1 MWILLG
7 IIAALCWGI
16 YPALMKIA
24 NRKNSTTKIIM
35 IGMAV
40 GAAVISLGSA
50 NISAIALIPSIITG
64 LVWASGMFF
73 AQKAISLGADI
84 SRLTPLYNTNTFVA
98 VFIGV
103 LFLGELPASIPDL
116 IRLLLGA
123 ALIVLGGIA
132 VTHSP
137 KKVSTNT
144 NYSWILLGILAALC
158 WGIYPALM
166 KEATISGA
174 TTGNIFLGMMIGALL
189 LFTISPK
196 EKRGR
201 VSFQTI
207 IWSLLA
213 GLVWAGG
220 MFFAQKAISLGAD
233 IARLT
238 PLYNTNTLIAVIIG
252 FVVLKEWPKNQKQ
265 KFLIIAGA
273 MLVVLGASLVV

>member
-7 IIAALCWGI
+7 II
-16 YPALMKIA
+16 
-24 NRKNSTTKIIM
+24 
-35 IGMAV
+35 
-40 GAAVISLGSA
+40 
-50 NISAIALIPSIITG
+50 
-64 LVWASGMFF
+64 
-73 AQKAISLGADI
+73 
-84 SRLTPLYNTNTFVA
+84 
-98 VFIGV
+98 
-103 LFLGELPASIPDL
+103 
-116 IRLLLGA
+116 
-123 ALIVLGGIA
+123 
-132 VTHSP
+132 
-137 KKVSTNT
+137 
-144 NYSWILLGILAALC
+144 AALC

-213 GLVWAGG
+213 GLVWASG

>member
-84 SRLTPLYNTNTFVA
+84 
-98 VFIGV
+98 
-103 LFLGELPASIPDL
+103 
-116 IRLLLGA
+116 
-123 ALIVLGGIA
+123 
-132 VTHSP
+132 
-137 KKVSTNT
+137 
-144 NYSWILLGILAALC
+144 
-158 WGIYPALM
+158 
-166 KEATISGA
+166 
-174 TTGNIFLGMMIGALL
+174 
-189 LFTISPK
+189 
-196 EKRGR
+196 
-201 VSFQTI
+201 
-207 IWSLLA
+207 
-213 GLVWAGG
+213 
-220 MFFAQKAISLGAD
+220 
-233 IARLT
+233 ARLT